1 MGVLLAWAL
10 TIVVLSMPRR
20 RPAPGPAPAGR
31 GWRRIRAEWWFA
43 WERDRGAMAGLLVA
57 GWYCGQLVLLLLRS

>member
-10 TIVVLSMPRR
+10 AIVVLSMPQRR
-20 RPAPGPAPAGR
+20 RAPASAGR

-43 WERDRGAMAGLLVA
+43 WEQDRGAVMGLFVA

>member
-10 TIVVLSMPRR
+10 AIVVLSMPRR
-20 RPAPGPAPAGR
+20 RTGPAPAGR

-43 WERDRGAMAGLLVA
+43 WERDRGAMAGLFVA